1 MLMQFQ
7 TCFTMCKFM
16 GCILF
21 RFCLK
26 LKNKIKDTMITLVSM
41 LHIGLNHSLI
51 QTSANFSTDSSKVT
65 HLTFLVAKN
74 GLLRPLNRIDL
85 MFEKYEGSFLKF
97 LFFFLLIIRMYFDQ
111 CVQFYFKN
119 IILENVTEN

>member
-1 MLMQFQ
+1 
-7 TCFTMCKFM
+7 
-16 GCILF
+16 
-21 RFCLK
+21 
-26 LKNKIKDTMITLVSM
+26 MITLVSM
-41 LHIGLNHSLI
+41 LHIGLNYSLI

-97 LFFFLLIIRMYFDQ
+97 LFFLLIIRMYFDQ
-111 CVQFYFKN
+111 CVKFYFKN

>member
-1 MLMQFQ
+1 
-7 TCFTMCKFM
+7 
-16 GCILF
+16 
-21 RFCLK
+21 
-26 LKNKIKDTMITLVSM
+26 MITLVSM

>member
-1 MLMQFQ
+1 
-7 TCFTMCKFM
+7 
-16 GCILF
+16 
-21 RFCLK
+21 
-26 LKNKIKDTMITLVSM
+26 MITLVSM

-74 GLLRPLNRIDL
+74 GLLRPLNWIDL
-85 MFEKYEGSFLKF
+85 MFEKYEGSFLKS
-97 LFFFLLIIRMYFDQ
+97 LFFLLIIRMYFDQ
-111 CVQFYFKN
+111 CVKFYFKN